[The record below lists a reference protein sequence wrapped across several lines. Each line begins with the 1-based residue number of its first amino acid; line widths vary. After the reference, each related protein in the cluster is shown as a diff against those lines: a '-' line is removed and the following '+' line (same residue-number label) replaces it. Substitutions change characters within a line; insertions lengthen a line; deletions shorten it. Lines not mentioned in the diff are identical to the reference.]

1 MVLKRGKGRPIKLE
15 NGLECGKST
24 TNPGMY
30 EDSDGTLY
38 TFEEATAW
46 SRKCKEARR
55 PKRDRSGR
63 VDSRRNHHGT
73 AVPKKP
79 MPEKTKAKKLIG

>member
-1 MVLKRGKGRPIKLE
+1 MVFKRGKGRPIKLE

-38 TFEEATAW
+38 TYEEATAW
-46 SRKCKEARR
+46 SRN
-55 PKRDRSGR
+55 G
-63 VDSRRNHHGT
+63 
-73 AVPKKP
+73 
-79 MPEKTKAKKLIG
+79 